1 MENASFIEIIRDNG
15 YDLLFWSILI
25 AVGYLFFYY
34 KKVHLEV
41 SGVKKYNREKKRD
54 WSNILLL
61 LGVAFLIKLLFA
73 AYCEGHGTDMS
84 CFRAWAGSIYENGF
98 GNFYTSGQFADYPPG
113 YMAVLWGV
121 EGMRRLFDFESATAA
136 ANCLIKLFPILCD
149 LGTSFLIYI
158 IAKKKFSESTS
169 LLLSFTYALNP
180 SIVMNSSVWGQV
192 DGVFTL
198 FVVLTAYL
206 CMEEQRILAYFVFV
220 VGVLLKPQ
228 TLIFTPILIW
238 TIVEQVFM
246 RKITV
251 KIIVK
256 DLVGGLSAIAAMIL
270 FMVPFGVQEVLAQYV
285 RTLGS
290 YEYVTVNAYNF
301 WSLFSLNW
309 KEQSGK
315 FIFMSFENWGTLAIL
330 ASVVLSGYVFFKFK
344 EDKSRY
350 FASMAVLVS
359 TMFLFSVRMHERYL
373 FPVMAI
379 SLFSFLLK
387 PTKEWFKVYLGY
399 SMVQF
404 INVGFILYHYMKD
417 ENTGPSGAIISIT
430 AVITLVVY
438 VFMFK
443 AIREKTEMKDL
454 EAVSTVGRKKRG
466 RVVDSS
472 PDVKPEKKRFSIL
485 TTKKMSKFTK
495 WDFVVL
501 GSIMLLYSAF
511 ALYDLGSMKAP
522 QTNWVA
528 KQDDE
533 VIQLDLGSEK
543 KIDSIQVFL
552 GAHEDK
558 FFYLSA
564 STDGVNYDDLGM
576 VTASTVF
583 AWNEVQQY
591 VGADAEGETTKEFLE
606 FTKPYRYLKFTSTHV
621 YHYTYGY
628 KDEYGN
634 DQIQELEETASIIL
648 NEMVILD
655 AEGNKIMPAN
665 AADYSALFD
674 EQDLY
679 VEDPSFRNQT
689 YFDEIYHA
697 RSAYEMNEGLKC
709 YEWTHPPLGK
719 VFIGIGVKLFGM
731 TPFGWRIIGVL
742 FGIGML
748 PFLYLFGR
756 RLFGC
761 KTWAAGAVTALFA
774 FDFMHFAQTRIAT
787 IDVYGT
793 FFIIAMFYF
802 MLKYAQTSFYDTP
815 LWKTF
820 IPLGLS
826 AIMMGLGCASK
837 WTAVYAAAGLAVFF
851 FVIMGVRFYEYK
863 LAKKNVKG
871 ETNGIPHER
880 IVGMFKG
887 NLIKTLLFC
896 VLFFVVIAGAIY
908 VLSYLTFS
916 DGTDHSLFQRM
927 LDNQSNMFNY
937 HSGLNATHPYSS
949 TWYEWPAVVRPVW
962 YYGETLSNGLKE
974 GISAFGNPM
983 VWWAGVPAF
992 VYMLYLVIKEKDR
1005 VAIFLGF
1012 TYLVQLLPWVLVP
1025 RCTFAYH
1032 YFPSVPFATLMIGY
1046 VMVRMVEKKEKR
1058 ITWVY
1063 VYCAAA
1069 FLLFALFYPVLAGQ
1083 PVSGNFVDT
1092 VLRWLPE
1099 WQLIN

>member
-1 MENASFIEIIRDNG
+1 MDIIKLLQKNG
-15 YDLLFWSILI
+15 YEVLIIAAILFT
-25 AVGYLFFYY
+25 VGYFFFYF

-41 SGVKKYNREKKRD
+41 SGVKKYTREKKRD
-54 WSNILLL
+54 WSNIFLLL
-61 LGVAFLIKLLFA
+61 ATALLVKLFFA
-73 AYCEGHGTDMS
+73 AVYEGHGTDMS
-84 CFRAWAGSIYENGF
+84 CFRAWSGSVFEGGF

-113 YMAVLWGV
+113 YMALLWVV
-121 EGMRRLFDFESATAA
+121 EAMRRLFSFETATAA

-149 LGTSFLIYI
+149 LGTSYLIYI
-158 IAKKKFSESTS
+158 IAKKKFSESSS
-169 LLLSFTYALNP
+169 LLLSLTYALNP
-180 SIVMNSSVWGQV
+180 SIVLNSSIWGQV

-198 FVVLTAYL
+198 FVILTVYL
-206 CMEEQRILAYFVFV
+206 CMEEKRIPAYFVFV

-256 DLVGGLSAIAAMIL
+256 DLVGGLSAIAGMIL

-285 RTLGS
+285 RTLSS

-330 ASVVLSGYVFFKFK
+330 ASVALSGYVFFKLK

-350 FASMAVLVS
+350 FASMAVIVS

-373 FPVMAI
+373 FPVMAL
-379 SLFSFLLK
+379 SLFAFLLK
-387 PTKEWFKVYLGY
+387 PTKEWFMVYIGY

-404 INVGFILYHYMKD
+404 LNVGYVLYHYVKD
-417 ENTGPSGAIISIT
+417 ENTGPTGAIVAVT
-430 AVITLVVY
+430 AILTLVVY
-438 VFMFK
+438 VCMFR
-443 AIREKTEMKDL
+443 AIKGKSTMKNL
-454 EAVSTVGRKKRG
+454 EVANTTTRGKKRSTAPVVSTE
-466 RVVDSS
+466 
-472 PDVKPEKKRFSIL
+472 KPEKKRFSIL
-485 TTKKMSKFTK
+485 RTKKMKKFTK
-495 WDFVVL
+495 WDFIVL
-501 GSIMLLYSAF
+501 GSIMLVYSAF
-511 ALYDLGSMKAP
+511 ALYDLGSMEAP
-522 QTNWVA
+522 QTNWEA
-528 KQDDE
+528 KKDDE

-543 KIDSIQVFL
+543 QIDSIQVFL

-558 FFYLSA
+558 YFYLSA

-591 VGADAEGETTKEFLE
+591 VGADGEGEVTKEYLE
-606 FTKPYRYLKFTSTHV
+606 FTKPYRFLKFTTTHV
-621 YHYTYGY
+621 YNYTDSYE
-628 KDEYGN
+628 DENGN
-634 DQIQELEETASIIL
+634 TQIQELEETASVIL

-655 AEGNKIMPAN
+655 EEGNKIMPAN
-665 AADYSALFD
+665 AGDYSSLFD

-679 VEDPSFRNQT
+679 IEAPSFRDQT

-697 RSAYEMNEGLKC
+697 RSAYEMNNGLKC

-719 VFIGIGVKLFGM
+719 VFIGIGIDLFGM

-756 RLFGC
+756 RLFDC
-761 KTWAAGAVTALFA
+761 KTWVAGAATALFA
-774 FDFMHFAQTRIAT
+774 FDFMHFTQTRIAT

-802 MLKYAQTSFYDTP
+802 MLQYAQTSFYDTP

-851 FVIMGVRFYEYK
+851 FVIMGVRCYEYK
-863 LAKKNVKG
+863 LAKKNIKG
-871 ETNGIPHER
+871 ESNGIPHEK
-880 IVGMFKG
+880 IVAVFKG

-896 VLFFVVIAGAIY
+896 VLFFVIIAGAIY

-916 DGTDHSLFQRM
+916 DGTDHSLFKRM
-927 LDNQSNMFNY
+927 WDNQLDMFGY
-937 HSGLNATHPYSS
+937 HSGLDATHPYSS
-949 TWYEWPAVVRPVW
+949 TWYEWPTLVRPVW

-983 VWWAGVPAF
+983 VWWVGVPAF
-992 VYMLYLVIKEKDR
+992 IYMIYLVIKEKDR
-1005 VAIFLGF
+1005 VAIFLSF

-1032 YFPSVPFATLMIGY
+1032 YFPSVPFVTLMIGY

-1058 ITWVY
+1058 LTWVY

-1069 FLLFALFYPVLAGQ
+1069 FLLFALFYPVLSGQ
-1083 PVSGNFVDT
+1083 AVSGSFVEN